1 MKNAHHLRVL
11 RGKQLGVF
19 DKDREAVLSSLSM
32 SPRETATHL
41 ALTVL
46 GSLLSREAGTS
57 TAPHLQPVPN

>member
-11 RGKQLGVF
+11 RGKQLGAF
-19 DKDREAVLSSLSM
+19 DKDREAVLNSLSI

-41 ALTVL
+41 ALTAL

-57 TAPHLQPVPN
+57 TTPMYHPAPN